1 MSMILVVFGVSLFNL
16 SGCYCLVF
24 NLLNPSGYC
33 KKWIILDST
42 EKDKIKNIEKIYFMV
57 PI

>member
-1 MSMILVVFGVSLFNL
+1 MSMILVVFGVSF
-16 SGCYCLVF
+16 SGCYYCLVF